1 MFSRKSDED
10 QNMESQEYDVE
21 DSNESGDADEV
32 EQTSSPVRHLK
43 PSMISEGFEFNGDIK
58 SNGSLTVDGA
68 IVGQVTVDNLIVGV
82 TGSVSGTITAKTIN
96 VKGKLAGNVNCSD
109 IIVGGR
115 SIVDGNV
122 TYSSITIQR
131 GGVVKGDLKK
141 VN

>member
-1 MFSRKSDED
+1 MFSRKSDDD
-10 QNMESQEYDVE
+10 QNSQNDDFVSEEVIANEYSD
-21 DSNESGDADEV
+21 DA
-32 EQTSSPVRHLK
+32 EQSSSPVRHLK

-58 SNGSLTVDGA
+58 SNGSLTVDGS

-96 VKGKLAGNVNCSD
+96 VKGKLAGDVNCSD

-131 GGVVKGDLKK
+131 GGIVKGDLKK
-141 VN
+141 AN

>member
-10 QNMESQEYDVE
+10 QNMESQEYDLEASV
-21 DSNESGDADEV
+21 ESGDSDEV
-32 EQTSSPVRHLK
+32 EQSSSPVRHLK

-58 SNGSLTVDGA
+58 SNGSLTVDGS

-131 GGVVKGDLKK
+131 GGVVKGDLKR
-141 VN
+141 V

>member
-1 MFSRKSDED
+1 MFSRKNDDGQSSQNEDFVSEDVVVNEYSD
-10 QNMESQEYDVE
+10 DVE
-21 DSNESGDADEV
+21 QNL
-32 EQTSSPVRHLK
+32 SPVRHLK

-58 SNGSLTVDGA
+58 SNGSLTVDGS

-82 TGSVSGTITAKTIN
+82 TGSVSGAITAKIIN
-96 VKGKLAGNVNCSD
+96 VKGKLAGDVNCSD

-131 GGVVKGDLKK
+131 GGIVKGDLKK
-141 VN
+141 AN

>member
-10 QNMESQEYDVE
+10 QNMESQEYDLE
-21 DSNESGDADEV
+21 DSVESGDSDEV
-32 EQTSSPVRHLK
+32 EQSSSPVRHLK

-58 SNGSLTVDGA
+58 SNGSLTVDGS

-131 GGVVKGDLKK
+131 GGVVKGDLKR
-141 VN
+141 V

>member
-10 QNMESQEYDVE
+10 QNMESQEVISENYV
-21 DSNESGDADEV
+21 ESGDSDEV
-32 EQTSSPVRHLK
+32 EQGSSPVRHLK

-58 SNGSLTVDGA
+58 SNGSLTVDGS
-68 IVGQVTVDNLIVGV
+68 IVGQVSVDNLIVGV

-96 VKGKLAGNVNCSD
+96 VKGKLSGDVNCSD

-131 GGVVKGDLKK
+131 GGIVKGDLKR
-141 VN
+141 V

>member
-1 MFSRKSDED
+1 MFSRKSDDD
-10 QNMESQEYDVE
+10 QNSQNDDFVSEEVLANDYSDDVE
-21 DSNESGDADEV
+21 QS
-32 EQTSSPVRHLK
+32 SSPVRHLK

-58 SNGSLTVDGA
+58 SNGSLTVDGS

-96 VKGKLAGNVNCSD
+96 VKGKLAGDVNCSD

-131 GGVVKGDLKK
+131 GGIVKGDLKR

>member
-10 QNMESQEYDVE
+10 QNMESQEYDLE
-21 DSNESGDADEV
+21 DSVESGDSDEV

-58 SNGSLTVDGA
+58 SNGSLTVDGS

-82 TGSVSGTITAKTIN
+82 TGSVAGTITAKTIN
-96 VKGKLAGNVNCSD
+96 VKGKLSGNVNCSD

-131 GGVVKGDLKK
+131 GGIVKGDLKR
-141 VN
+141 V

>member
-10 QNMESQEYDVE
+10 QNMESQEYDLE
-21 DSNESGDADEV
+21 DSVESGDSDEV
-32 EQTSSPVRHLK
+32 EQSSSPVRHLK
-43 PSMISEGFEFNGDIK
+43 PSMISDGFEFNGDIK
-58 SNGSLTVDGA
+58 SNGSLTVDGS

-131 GGVVKGDLKK
+131 GGVVKGDLKR
-141 VN
+141 V

>member
-1 MFSRKSDED
+1 MFTRKNDDDQNQQNPEFLSDEVVENQYSD
-10 QNMESQEYDVE
+10 DVE
-21 DSNESGDADEV
+21 
-32 EQTSSPVRHLK
+32 QSSSTLRSLK

-58 SNGSLTVDGA
+58 SNGSLTVDGS

-82 TGSVSGTITAKTIN
+82 TGSVSGIITAKTIN

-109 IIVGGR
+109 VIVGGR

-131 GGVVKGDLKK
+131 GGVVKGDLKR

>member
-1 MFSRKSDED
+1 MFSRKNEDD
-10 QNMESQEYDVE
+10 QNMSTEENTQEIIESDYAD
-21 DSNESGDADEV
+21 DA
-32 EQTSSPVRHLK
+32 EQSSSTVRHLK

-58 SNGSLTVDGA
+58 SNGSLTVDGS
-68 IVGQVTVDNLIVGV
+68 IIGQVSVDNLIVGV

-96 VKGKLAGNVNCSD
+96 VKGKLAGNVSCSD

-131 GGVVKGDLKK
+131 GGIVKGDLKR

>member
-1 MFSRKSDED
+1 MFSRKNEED
-10 QNMESQEYDVE
+10 QNMSSEENNQEIIESDY
-21 DSNESGDADEV
+21 ADEA
-32 EQTSSPVRHLK
+32 EQVSSSVRHLK

-58 SNGSLTVDGA
+58 SNGSLTVDGS
-68 IVGQVTVDNLIVGV
+68 ITGQINVDNLIVGV

-115 SIVDGNV
+115 SLVDGNV

-131 GGVVKGDLKK
+131 GGIVKGDLKK

>member
-1 MFSRKSDED
+1 MFSRKSEED
-10 QNMESQEYDVE
+10 QVVESTEYVTEELVSTESDE
-21 DSNESGDADEV
+21 AESG
-32 EQTSSPVRHLK
+32 SSPVRHLK

-58 SNGSLTVDGA
+58 SNGSLTVDGS

-96 VKGKLAGNVNCSD
+96 VKGKLAGQVSCSD

-131 GGVVKGDLKK
+131 GGIVKGDLKK
-141 VN
+141 S

>member
-1 MFSRKSDED
+1 MFSRKSDDD
-10 QNMESQEYDVE
+10 QNIDMQEVTSEDYVESE
-21 DSNESGDADEV
+21 DSDEL
-32 EQTSSPVRHLK
+32 EQSASPVRHLK

-58 SNGSLTVDGA
+58 SNGSLTVDGS

-131 GGVVKGDLKK
+131 GGIVKGDLKR
-141 VN
+141 V

>member
-1 MFSRKSDED
+1 MFSRKSDDD
-10 QNMESQEYDVE
+10 QNSQNE
-21 DSNESGDADEV
+21 DFVNEETLEIDDSDEV
-32 EQTSSPVRHLK
+32 EHSSSPVRHLK

-115 SIVDGNV
+115 SIVDGNI

-131 GGVVKGDLKK
+131 GGIVKGDLKK